1 MAAVGRL
8 RSRGVHC
15 RGGLAMISLLT
26 ALSILSQ
33 AVQNPETDSLRAL
46 ARDGPD
52 SALVER
58 VRQRND
64 EARKLLSQLRT
75 AAGGSEDS
83 AQVAFPVAER
93 LASAYAVAWQD
104 SFFVR
109 WIARF
114 RSLPPPARQATLA
127 ADSALRAGKATVRT
141 VGADAALRVWRESLR
156 GYQTLADS
164 AGIAATLTA
173 MGAGFYFA
181 QRYDSAESYLGLA
194 QGYAERVR
202 DYRMLGNVLNLLGL
216 VNWKRGDLQR
226 ASDLYA
232 RAKPFRE
239 RSGDVLGLAADQSN
253 LGALSMTLGD
263 LAGARHAFESALA
276 VVRSI
281 GDAGGIALILSNLG
295 AIAEREGDYAEAV
308 ARLRESLSSPPGQ
321 GKQMYEAQTLV
332 NLGRLALRRG
342 DFPGAVTTLSEAAG
356 ITRRIGPGPD
366 INEIDIH
373 VELAE
378 ARALMGDLQRARTE
392 LERAEALASRPG
404 KPRRGASRAELARA
418 RGGPAWKF
426 NPVTAAGPQY

>member
-1 MAAVGRL
+1 MAALDRL
-8 RSRGVHC
+8 RSGGVHC
-15 RGGLAMISLLT
+15 RGALAMISLLT
-26 ALSILSQ
+26 ALSILSL

-141 VGADAALRVWRESLR
+141 GGADAALRVWRESLR

-226 ASDLYA
+226 ASDL
-232 RAKPFRE
+232 
-239 RSGDVLGLAADQSN
+239 RSEEHTSELQSPCN
-253 LGALSMTLGD
+253 L
-263 LAGARHAFESALA
+263 
-276 VVRSI
+276 VC
-281 GDAGGIALILSNLG
+281 
-295 AIAEREGDYAEAV
+295 
-308 ARLRESLSSPPGQ
+308 RLLLEKKKKKKNR
-321 GKQMYEAQTLV
+321 V
-332 NLGRLALRRG
+332 
-342 DFPGAVTTLSEAAG
+342 
-356 ITRRIGPGPD
+356 ITR
-366 INEIDIH
+366 
-373 VELAE
+373 
-378 ARALMGDLQRARTE
+378 QT
-392 LERAEALASRPG
+392 
-404 KPRRGASRAELARA
+404 
-418 RGGPAWKF
+418 
-426 NPVTAAGPQY
+426 Q